1 MLHNQIQKGETITD
15 LNHRPAR
22 TKLQLL
28 LIVLQINSFSASNL
42 KHRSC
47 KYKLNILK
55 VSKRQAE
62 PLILLRKAGPYF
74 GPVQPIVVPRPPLSL
89 TTASLSKRDFTLVCS
104 AMTKVNELVR
114 NNSPIIYSMH
124 LNTNWKHICHRCFF
138 KDIDTSQFI
147 NNSIIES
154 TILPALMAINPK
166 GHG

>member
-22 TKLQLL
+22 KKLQFL
-28 LIVLQINSFSASNL
+28 LIVLHIHSLSASDL
-42 KHRSC
+42 KQHSFTC
-47 KYKLNILK
+47 KLNILK

-62 PLILLRKAGPYF
+62 PLILLGKAGPYF

-114 NNSPIIYSMH
+114 NNSPIVYSMH
-124 LNTNWKHICHRCFF
+124 LNINWKHICHRCLL
-138 KDIDTSQFI
+138 KTSTHH
-147 NNSIIES
+147 NV
-154 TILPALMAINPK
+154 
-166 GHG
+166 